1 MNSGLAAGTRPQRA
15 HTVPIARQTIQYDRT
30 NPRHA
35 KNPEP
40 IESGARTRGL
50 PGAVFG
56 HVGPMSEMAGAG
68 HGTILTLCRL
78 QHHPYRFHF
87 RENAVLIAGFRPSA
101 GQDPRAPAAGRGED
115 NGRFFEYAPNVS
127 GRCKRTAHGGT

>member
-15 HTVPIARQTIQYDRT
+15 HTVPIARHTIQYDRT
-30 NPRHA
+30 NPRRA

-40 IESGARTRGL
+40 IQSGARTRGL

-68 HGTILTLCRL
+68 HGTIPFLCRL

-87 RENAVLIAGFRPSA
+87 R
-101 GQDPRAPAAGRGED
+101 
-115 NGRFFEYAPNVS
+115 
-127 GRCKRTAHGGT
+127 H